1 VKFWGKKFKIFRQ
14 TKKGY
19 SEFCFT
25 LTGKIFLVARISFGG
40 LENLPVNVKKLR
52 CLFAKKSPKLCA
64 GEIRKI
70 ITTLSI

>member
-1 VKFWGKKFKIFRQ
+1 MHKKKFMEDADPKLTIHDF
-14 TKKGY
+14 KKL
-19 SEFCFT
+19 F
-25 LTGKIFLVARISFGG
+25 VARISFGG
-40 LENLPVNVKKLR
+40 LENLPENVKKLR